1 MRVIASTGASRN
13 RRGRASVRG
22 IGMSTYFVMC

>member
-1 MRVIASTGASRN
+1 MSIPHFTREISV

-22 IGMSTYFVMC
+22 RRAGRHL